1 MTPRKRHLAVCVVLA
16 GFSGVARA
24 QVPGIPAL
32 PGGAGA
38 GLGGAGLGG
47 AGLGGAGLGGAGISS
62 VAAAP
67 RTLWGFFGL
76 SAANLGACKAKLCA
90 SPVGTMLNST
100 LMPFSS
106 MTGGLIP
113 MCCPTVPS
121 DAQVAALAAAGGP
134 TGPEAVAAKIK
145 QDEAEA
151 KARRAAVRYLS
162 TVDCHYWPEAEAALI
177 TALRDDRNECVR
189 YEAAMALLNGCCC
202 TTKTVEALNI
212 VVSGSEKDGKPSESS
227 ERVRGVSLS
236 ALQRC
241 MLRVRVPA
249 EPVPLERPEPA
260 SVTMTMPM
268 TMTTE
273 DLPPGFQRVEYYFKT
288 LKSVPPAVIVASAKQ
303 TLARFGPGGQA
314 PVATET
320 LVTGERS
327 VLHALTRATA
337 TAAAPPTPAPARPAP
352 AAPASGGTRAATPD
366 KPAEPVAPMVGEVAT
381 LRPTRDPALLQTAYA
396 LATPTRAKP
405 FPPSPSASPARS
417 TAASQSVPST
427 GRRNL
432 RDIVRDSIGL
442 TVNR

>member
-1 MTPRKRHLAVCVVLA
+1 MRAPGSVALDSA
-16 GFSGVARA
+16 G
-24 QVPGIPAL
+24 PGWEER
-32 PGGAGA
+32 GWEGRGF
-38 GLGGAGLGG
+38 
-47 AGLGGAGLGGAGISS
+47 SS

-113 MCCPTVPS
+113 TCCPTVPS

-202 TTKTVEALNI
+202 TTKTIEALNI

-241 MLRVRVPA
+241 TLRVQVPA

-268 TMTTE
+268 TTE
-273 DLPPGFQRVEYYFKT
+273 ELPPGFQRVEYYFKT
-288 LKSVPPAVIVASAKQ
+288 LKSVPPALIVASAKQ
-303 TLARFGPGGQA
+303 TLARFGPGGPAA

-327 VLHALTRATA
+327 VLHALTRASA
-337 TAAAPPTPAPARPAP
+337 TAIPAPARPAP
-352 AAPASGGTRAATPD
+352 AAPATPASGGTPAATPD
-366 KPAEPVAPMVGEVAT
+366 NKPAEPVAPMVGEVAS
-381 LRPTRDPALLQTAYA
+381 LRPRRDSALLQTAYA
-396 LATPTRAKP
+396 LATPTRAKSSP
-405 FPPSPSASPARS
+405 PSASAPSARS
-417 TAASQSVPST
+417 TAAPQSGPST

-432 RDIVRDSIGL
+432 REIVRDSIGL
-442 TVNR
+442 TVNH